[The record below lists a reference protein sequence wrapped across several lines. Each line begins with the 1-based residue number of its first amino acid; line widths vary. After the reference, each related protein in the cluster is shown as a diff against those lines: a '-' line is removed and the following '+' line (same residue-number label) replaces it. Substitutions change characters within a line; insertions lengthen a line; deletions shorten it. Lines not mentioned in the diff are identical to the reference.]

1 MVISMVM
8 IASWLC
14 PSEKSDICVL
24 SSYITEEIKSEKKRR
39 KKTLQSPLITVV
51 HLTAVC
57 LKVLELGCM
66 LYLSVA
72 PGEFSFSNSC
82 KYMFVHRNNGFNLA

>member
-1 MVISMVM
+1 M
-8 IASWLC
+8 
-14 PSEKSDICVL
+14 
-24 SSYITEEIKSEKKRR
+24 RR
-39 KKTLQSPLITVV
+39 KEKKTLQSPLITVV
-51 HLTAVC
+51 HLTAVFL

-82 KYMFVHRNNGFNLA
+82 KSI

>member
-1 MVISMVM
+1 M
-8 IASWLC
+8 
-14 PSEKSDICVL
+14 
-24 SSYITEEIKSEKKRR
+24 RR
-39 KKTLQSPLITVV
+39 KEKKTLQSPLITVV
-51 HLTAVC
+51 HLTAVF

-72 PGEFSFSNSC
+72 PGEFSFLNSCKSIDFFC

>member
-1 MVISMVM
+1 M
-8 IASWLC
+8 
-14 PSEKSDICVL
+14 
-24 SSYITEEIKSEKKRR
+24 RR
-39 KKTLQSPLITVV
+39 KEKKTLQSPLITVV
-51 HLTAVC
+51 HLTAVF

-82 KYMFVHRNNGFNLA
+82 KSIDFFVNTYLCTETMVLI

>member
-1 MVISMVM
+1 M
-8 IASWLC
+8 
-14 PSEKSDICVL
+14 
-24 SSYITEEIKSEKKRR
+24 RR
-39 KKTLQSPLITVV
+39 KEKKTLQSPLITVV
-51 HLTAVC
+51 HLTAVF

-82 KYMFVHRNNGFNLA
+82 KSIDFFVNTCLCTETMVLI